1 MIIFKVFNDDKIRRW
16 SNFPTMKDPYV
27 LENTLLR
34 IINELLV
41 INGERPELSF
51 NILDPKIA
59 NMYFTYFTSSNF
71 NAWGLLPLSY
81 IYNDMVR
88 HIQNQNTSNNF
99 IMTLESVFFNSFS
112 LKGYDGIPVN
122 KAYEIVS
129 SYISENY
136 MNSYNL
142 MTGSNNG
149 IMIAMVPSADGI
161 TFYILAVGFD
171 PYYMAKWYCTNESIN
186 YMYSLPYSRYTSL
199 RRIVFSSTE
208 VYIRDSGVTNPA
220 LEMSDSKVRE
230 DINGCNKLI
239 KSYELNCLR
248 RKSPYDTEI
257 KYGNFPLD
265 YNILSI
271 YDSCIPATYMNY
283 NDGKSDTILTRFNQ
297 PEEYIA
303 DYRILKRQND
313 LIKVIE
319 KRKKIGVD
327 N

>member
-1 MIIFKVFNDDKIRRW
+1 MIIFKVFNDDKMRRW
-16 SNFPTMKDPYV
+16 SYFPTMKDPYV
-27 LENTLLR
+27 LENTILR
-34 IINELLV
+34 IINELHLV
-41 INGERPELSF
+41 NGEKAESNF

-59 NMYFTYFTSSNF
+59 NMYFTYYTSSNF

-88 HIQNQNTSNNF
+88 HIQNKNTTNNF
-99 IMTLESVFFNSFS
+99 IMTLESIFFS
-112 LKGYDGIPVN
+112 LSTFKEYDGVSIN

-149 IMIAMVPSADGI
+149 IMVTTVPNMDGI
-161 TFYILAVGFD
+161 TFYILAVGFN
-171 PYYMAKWYCTNESIN
+171 PYSMAKWYCTSESLNE
-186 YMYSLPYSRYTSL
+186 MDSLPYSRFSSL
-199 RRIVFSSTE
+199 RGIIFSNLDIF
-208 VYIRDSGVTNPA
+208 IRDPGANPA
-220 LEMSDSKVRE
+220 LEMSDSKLRE
-230 DINGCNKLI
+230 NINGCNKLV
-239 KSYELNCLR
+239 KSYELNSLR

-265 YNILSI
+265 YNILSM

-283 NDGKSDTILTRFNQ
+283 NDSKSDTVLTRFNQ
-297 PEEYIA
+297 PEEYIT

-313 LIKVIE
+313 LIRIVE
-319 KRKKIGVD
+319 KRKEIGVD